1 MTLLA
6 CNQNDAVRFE
16 REGAIHQNGPA
27 ISLPLNSSLPPR
39 RELERRSYWLVVAS
53 AEHVRIG
60 RQHGFMQVNHGKR
73 APLKRI
79 KPGDGVVYYSPS
91 VRMGERD
98 GFQSFTAIGFV
109 REGEPYLAE
118 MGCGKAYRKDVDWF
132 DAPEQPLRPL
142 LGWLDFTQDKNWGYK
157 LRFGL
162 VELGQSDFEFLEEI
176 LMSELEVV
184 RQRRLRF

>member
-1 MTLLA
+1 MTLEA
-6 CNQNDAVRFE
+6 FNQHDAVLFP
-16 REGAIHQNGPA
+16 REGSFQQGAQAELFRRNEP
-27 ISLPLNSSLPPR
+27 SSTPQ
-39 RELERRSYWLVVAS
+39 EQGQRSYWLAVAS
-53 AEHVRIG
+53 AEHVRVG
-60 RQHGFMQVNHGKR
+60 RQDGFMQVNHGKR

-79 KPGDGVVYYSPS
+79 RPGDGVVYYSPS
-91 VRMGERD
+91 VRMGEKD

-118 MGCGKAYRKDVDWF
+118 MGCGKAYRKDVDWL

-142 LGWLDFTQDKNWGYK
+142 LGWLDFTQDRNWGYK

-162 VELGQSDFEFLEEI
+162 IELGQSDFEFLQEI

-184 RQRRLRF
+184 RQRRLQV

>member
-1 MTLLA
+1 MMFKASNHSDAALFPREGQI
-6 CNQNDAVRFE
+6 NQGAAVRL
-16 REGAIHQNGPA
+16 
-27 ISLPLNSSLPPR
+27 LPHANTSSR
-39 RELERRSYWLVVAS
+39 RQKPEQKSYWLAVAS

-73 APLKRI
+73 APLMRI
-79 KPGDGVVYYSPS
+79 KPGDGIVYYSPS
-91 VRMGERD
+91 VKMGERD

-109 REGEPYLAE
+109 REGEPYLGE
-118 MGCGKAYRKDVDWF
+118 MGCGKAYRKDVDWL

-162 VELGQSDFEFLEEI
+162 VEFGQSDFEFLEEI

-184 RQRRLRF
+184 KQRRMQA

>member
-1 MTLLA
+1 MTLHVG
-6 CNQNDAVRFE
+6 NQNDAMLPN
-16 REGAIHQNGPA
+16 GGSAIQNGSVTSFTPK
-27 ISLPLNSSLPPR
+27 SSSPSQ
-39 RELERRSYWLVVAS
+39 REPEQRSYWLAVAS
-53 AEHVRIG
+53 ADHVRTG

-79 KPGDGVVYYSPS
+79 RPGDGIVYYSPS
-91 VRMGERD
+91 VKMGEKD

-162 VELGQSDFEFLEEI
+162 VALGQSDFEFLQEI

-184 RQRRLRF
+184 KRRRLQV

>member
-1 MTLLA
+1 MIFKASNHSDAALFPREDQINRGA
-6 CNQNDAVRFE
+6 AVRLLPH
-16 REGAIHQNGPA
+16 AN
-27 ISLPLNSSLPPR
+27 SLSRR
-39 RELERRSYWLVVAS
+39 REPEQKSYWLAVAS

-73 APLKRI
+73 APLQRI
-79 KPGDGVVYYSPS
+79 KPGDGIVYYSPS
-91 VRMGERD
+91 VKMGERD

-109 REGEPYLAE
+109 REGEPYLGE
-118 MGCGKAYRKDVDWF
+118 MGCGKAYRKDVDWL

-162 VELGQSDFEFLEEI
+162 VEFGQSDFEFLEEI

-184 RQRRLRF
+184 KQRRLQA